1 MQIPLF
7 VYGTLR
13 PEHRLH
19 DMLARDVITHK
30 PAELHGARM
39 YVPEGYWFPIIVN
52 TENHD
57 DVVYGDL
64 LLMRDGDAMREVI
77 KMELGAGYRM
87 KASYVW
93 CEGLML
99 RATCFVYPKV
109 PENSTQIIS
118 GDWSEWERA
127 DTTLDM

>member
-19 DMLARDVITHK
+19 DMLERDVISHK

-39 YVPEGYWFPIIVN
+39 FVPEGYWFPIVVMTN
-52 TENHD
+52 DQN

-64 LLMRDGDAMREVI
+64 MLMRDGEALRDVV

-87 KASYVW
+87 KGSYVW
-93 CEGLML
+93 CEGQMI
-99 RATCFVYPKV
+99 RATSFIYTRV
-109 PENSTQIIS
+109 PEGSNQIIS
-118 GDWSEWERA
+118 GDWSEWERME
-127 DTTLDM
+127 TTLDM